1 MTVDV
6 KGFFDPETG
15 TVSYVASDPA
25 TKRAAVLDSLLSFDP
40 KSGRT
45 GTSSAESI
53 VAFVHA
59 QGLTVDW
66 LLETHVHADHLS
78 ALPYL
83 KRHLGGRT
91 GIGAN
96 LPKVQQAF
104 KDIFNVERDFHLDG
118 RQFDHLFA
126 DDETFT
132 VGSVPARVIL
142 TPGHTPACVSYLI
155 GDSVFVGDTLFMPD
169 SGTARC
175 DFPGGDA
182 PTLYRSVQRLYGLP
196 PETRMF
202 ICHDYQ
208 PGGRRARVRDDGG
221 RTARPQHPH
230 QRCTTT
236 EEDVRGS
243 AHRARPHAE
252 HAGADPAVR
261 AGEHPRGRDAAGGR
275 QRRHLFENP
284 GQPDFE
290 SRPAA
295 RDLRLRPIGV
305 LRTPFATR
313 ADCPRNGRQIR
324 SHAPECRAEIACR
337 GIRAGLLPTS
347 TGFHI

>member
-1 MTVDV
+1 VAGERAVADV

-15 TVSYVASDPA
+15 TVSYVVSDPA
-25 TKRAAVLDSLLSFDP
+25 TRRAAVLDSLLSFDP

-45 GTSSAESI
+45 GTSLADAIVGFVRES
-53 VAFVHA
+53 
-59 QGLTVDW
+59 GLTVDW

-83 KRHLGGRT
+83 KRQIGGQT

-96 LPKVQQAF
+96 LPAVQQAF

-126 DDETFT
+126 DDEVFA
-132 VGSVPARVIL
+132 VGTIPARVLL

-155 GDSVFVGDTLFMPD
+155 GDAVFVGDTLFMPD

-182 PTLYRSVQRLYGLP
+182 KALYRSVQRLYALP

-208 PGGRRARVRDDGG
+208 PGGRAPAFATTVAAQREGNIHISDATTEDAFVAL
-221 RTARPQHPH
+221 RTARDRTLAMPVLILPSVQ
-230 QRCTTT
+230 
-236 EEDVRGS
+236 VNI
-243 AHRARPHAE
+243 
-252 HAGADPAVR
+252 R
-261 AGEHPRGRDAAGGR
+261 AGEMP
-275 QRRHLFENP
+275 
-284 GQPDFE
+284 
-290 SRPAA
+290 PAE
-295 RDLRLRPIGV
+295 DNGV
-305 LRTPFATR
+305 IYLKIPVNR
-313 ADCPRNGRQIR
+313 I
-324 SHAPECRAEIACR
+324 
-337 GIRAGLLPTS
+337 
-347 TGFHI
+347 

>member
-1 MTVDV
+1 MVDV
-6 KGFFDPETG
+6 AGFFDPETG
-15 TVSYVASDPA
+15 TVSYVVSDPA
-25 TKRAAVLDSLLSFDP
+25 TQRAAVLDSVLTFDP

-45 GTSSAESI
+45 CTGSAEAI
-53 VAFVHA
+53 VAFVRA

-96 LPKVQQAF
+96 LPAVQQAF

-126 DDETFT
+126 DDETFM
-132 VGSVPARVIL
+132 VGTVPARVIL

-155 GDSVFVGDTLFMPD
+155 GDAVFVGDTLFMPD

-182 PTLYRSVQRLYGLP
+182 PTLYRSVQRLYALP

-208 PGGRRARVRDDGG
+208 PGGRPPAFETTVAAQRAGNIHINDATTEDAFVAL
-221 RTARPQHPH
+221 RTARDRTLNMPVLILPSVQ
-230 QRCTTT
+230 
-236 EEDVRGS
+236 VNI
-243 AHRARPHAE
+243 
-252 HAGADPAVR
+252 R
-261 AGEHPRGRDAAGGR
+261 AGEMPPPEDNGVTY
-275 QRRHLFENP
+275 LKIPVN
-284 GQPDFE
+284 
-290 SRPAA
+290 
-295 RDLRLRPIGV
+295 RL
-305 LRTPFATR
+305 
-313 ADCPRNGRQIR
+313 
-324 SHAPECRAEIACR
+324 
-337 GIRAGLLPTS
+337 
-347 TGFHI
+347 

>member
-1 MTVDV
+1 MMVDV
-6 KGFFDPETG
+6 AGFFDPETG
-15 TVSYVASDPA
+15 TVSYVVSDPA
-25 TKRAAVLDSLLSFDP
+25 TQRAAVLDSVLTFDP

-45 GTSSAESI
+45 CTGSAEAI
-53 VAFVHA
+53 VAFVRA

-96 LPKVQQAF
+96 LPAVQQAF

-126 DDETFT
+126 DDETFM
-132 VGSVPARVIL
+132 VGTVPARVIL

-155 GDSVFVGDTLFMPD
+155 GDAVFVGDTLFMPD

-182 PTLYRSVQRLYGLP
+182 PTLYRSVQRLYALP

-208 PGGRRARVRDDGG
+208 PGGRPPAFETTVAAQRAGNIHINDATTEDAFVAL
-221 RTARPQHPH
+221 RTARDRTLNMPVLILPSVQ
-230 QRCTTT
+230 
-236 EEDVRGS
+236 VNI
-243 AHRARPHAE
+243 
-252 HAGADPAVR
+252 R
-261 AGEHPRGRDAAGGR
+261 AGEMPPPEDNGVTY
-275 QRRHLFENP
+275 LKIPVN
-284 GQPDFE
+284 
-290 SRPAA
+290 
-295 RDLRLRPIGV
+295 RL
-305 LRTPFATR
+305 
-313 ADCPRNGRQIR
+313 
-324 SHAPECRAEIACR
+324 
-337 GIRAGLLPTS
+337 
-347 TGFHI
+347 

>member
-1 MTVDV
+1 MVDV

-25 TKRAAVLDSLLSFDP
+25 TRRAAVLDSVLSFDP

-45 GTSSAESI
+45 CTGSADAV
-53 VAFVHA
+53 VAFVRES
-59 QGLTVDW
+59 GLTVDW

-83 KRHLGGRT
+83 KRQLGGKS

-96 LPKVQQAF
+96 LPAVQQAF

-126 DDETFT
+126 DDEVFA
-132 VGSVPARVIL
+132 VGAVPGRVIL

-155 GDSVFVGDTLFMPD
+155 GDAVFVGDTLFMPD

-182 PTLYRSVQRLYGLP
+182 PTLYRSVQRLYALP

-208 PGGRRARVRDDGG
+208 QGGRPPAFETTVAAQRAANIHISDATTEDAFVAL
-221 RTARPQHPH
+221 RTARDRTLNMPVLILPSVQ
-230 QRCTTT
+230 
-236 EEDVRGS
+236 VNI
-243 AHRARPHAE
+243 
-252 HAGADPAVR
+252 R
-261 AGEHPRGRDAAGGR
+261 AGEMP
-275 QRRHLFENP
+275 
-284 GQPDFE
+284 
-290 SRPAA
+290 PAE
-295 RDLRLRPIGV
+295 DNGVTYLKIPVNRL
-305 LRTPFATR
+305 
-313 ADCPRNGRQIR
+313 
-324 SHAPECRAEIACR
+324 
-337 GIRAGLLPTS
+337 
-347 TGFHI
+347 

>member
-1 MTVDV
+1 MMVDV
-6 KGFFDPETG
+6 TGFFDPETG
-15 TVSYVASDPA
+15 TVSYVIADPA
-25 TKRAAVLDSLLSFDP
+25 TQRAAVLDSLLTFDP

-45 GTSSAESI
+45 CTGSAEAI
-53 VAFVHA
+53 VAFVRA
-59 QGLTVDW
+59 RGLTVDW

-96 LPKVQQAF
+96 LPAVQQAF

-126 DDETFT
+126 DDETFM
-132 VGSVPARVIL
+132 VGTVPARVIL

-155 GDSVFVGDTLFMPD
+155 GDAVFVGDTLFMPD

-182 PTLYRSVQRLYGLP
+182 PTLYRSVQRLYALP

-208 PGGRRARVRDDGG
+208 PGGRPPAFETTVAAQRAGNIHINDATTEDAFVAL
-221 RTARPQHPH
+221 RTARDRTLNMPVLILPSVQ
-230 QRCTTT
+230 
-236 EEDVRGS
+236 VNI
-243 AHRARPHAE
+243 
-252 HAGADPAVR
+252 R
-261 AGEHPRGRDAAGGR
+261 AGEMPPPEDNGVTY
-275 QRRHLFENP
+275 LKIPVN
-284 GQPDFE
+284 
-290 SRPAA
+290 
-295 RDLRLRPIGV
+295 RL
-305 LRTPFATR
+305 
-313 ADCPRNGRQIR
+313 
-324 SHAPECRAEIACR
+324 
-337 GIRAGLLPTS
+337 
-347 TGFHI
+347 